1 MLRKICFL
9 FFQLVFNFK
18 ANRRHSQEHSM
29 ELPQLHHRES
39 GLNLV
44 GPAPV

>member
-29 ELPQLHHRES
+29 ELPQFS
-39 GLNLV
+39 GQSV
-44 GPAPV
+44 FRHAEC